1 MKNTLSVVFFLAIF
15 IGLGLSSCSG
25 QVVSA
30 PMVPDP
36 PAFNTAT
43 YVPDATAPPEITP
56 TVEVPL
62 EESAVVCSAFPVHAI
77 PEYNDKN
84 LLASFQTEDP
94 LVVLTIDDG
103 YSNAI
108 LEQVLDM
115 LETKE
120 IHATFFLVGTSF
132 GDKIKK
138 QTLVR
143 LIEDGNEIAYH
154 SYAHPDVA
162 IIAKMTYEDW
172 LQDYQK
178 WSESLRAVIG
188 DDLYSQGVVPYARAP
203 YGLWSANF
211 MKAISTE
218 DLIPVYWSA
227 DEHAFEPK
235 RIPLKNGSILILHV
249 IAENLDEL
257 DSLLNTDWTIISLRS
272 ALADSCK

>member
-1 MKNTLSVVFFLAIF
+1 MKNTLSIIFLLTIF
-15 IGLGLSSCSG
+15 IGLGLTSCSS

-30 PMVPDP
+30 PLLPDP
-36 PAFNTAT
+36 PALVTAT
-43 YVPDATAPPEITP
+43 NVPDATAPPEVTATIDP
-56 TVEVPL
+56 ASVETLP
-62 EESAVVCSAFPVHAI
+62 VCSAFPVHAI

-84 LLASFQTEDP
+84 LLASFQTEDSFI
-94 LVVLTIDDG
+94 VLTIDDG

-108 LEQVLDM
+108 LEQILNT
-115 LETKE
+115 LESKNVQ
-120 IHATFFLVGTSF
+120 ATFFLVGTSF
-132 GDKIKK
+132 GEKIKK

-143 LIEDGNEIAYH
+143 LIQDGNEIAYH

-162 IIAKMTYEDW
+162 IIEKMTYEDW
-172 LQDYQK
+172 LLDYQK

-203 YGLWSANF
+203 YGLWTANF
-211 MKAISTE
+211 MKAVSAQ

-249 IAENLDEL
+249 IPENLDEL
-257 DSLLNTDWTIISLRS
+257 DSLLKTDWTIISLGT
-272 ALADSCK
+272 ALADSCD